1 MSAVLTIRQ
10 GSALP
15 LPPGDAAWRLES
27 GAGELY
33 LATPERQRLV
43 RDMVAG
49 DTVAAL
55 APGHA
60 TLVMVATAHC
70 TLLPC
75 GADAAGVII
84 RPDELESA
92 YAAEDEG
99 RARTLAARISAR
111 SPAGGNRR
119 GVAAALAEIAAA
131 LGLETGD
138 SKDGAWDSVPM
149 LARVAGMR
157 AARVVLADGW
167 WRDDAGP
174 LLLRG
179 PGGAEVTAALWSR
192 GRYRCQGVVIDGGK
206 YDASAWRLFA
216 PLAQDVSSFRGMAG
230 SIIGGLRQELPLIA
244 LAGLGTALL
253 GVLVPLATGWIFDDI
268 VPSGAGGLLIA
279 AGIALL
285 VAALVG
291 AVIASARTMAVARV
305 TGRGQTA
312 MAAAVADRV
321 LRLPARFFKTVS
333 AGDFNQRLEALDGVR
348 QLVTSVLLNAG
359 LTLAFA
365 LIYLV
370 LLLSYDVAL
379 TLAGLTLTLVY
390 AGGVIVSRQAQTGP
404 LREAAERDGKLA
416 GLTFELLEGV
426 SKLRAA
432 AAENRA
438 LARWTHAYA
447 LERAAAARGQRAANH
462 FDAFADSWGIV
473 TMMGLF
479 ATATLLVRAEVP
491 PGQFIAFLAAFA
503 LFQGSFTTFCEAVMA
518 IQTAKP
524 LADRARP
531 ILLAEAEVAPGRAD
545 PGTLS
550 GDIQASGLT
559 FGYDT
564 AAAPLI
570 HNLSF
575 AIRPGEHLAIVGGSG
590 SGKSTVLRLLLGFET
605 PTTGSLAFDG
615 QELASLDPVRV
626 RAQIGVVLQSSQLF
640 AGTIFE
646 NIRGAAQATL
656 EDCLTAAAQAGLKD
670 DLDGF
675 PMGLH
680 TMITEGAGT
689 LSGGQRQR
697 ILIARALAAKPRIL
711 FFDEAT
717 SALDNATQAIVART
731 LDQLKATRVTIAH
744 RLSTVRNADRICVLE
759 RGRFVESGNYTE
771 LMARNGAFAELAR
784 RQLLEN

>member
-1 MSAVLTIRQ
+1 MSAELTIRQ
-10 GSALP
+10 GSARSLP
-15 LPPGDAAWRLES
+15 FGDAAWRLES

-43 RDMVAG
+43 RDIAAG
-49 DTVAAL
+49 DCVAAL
-55 APGHA
+55 AAGHA
-60 TLVMVATAHC
+60 TLVLVATAHC
-70 TLLPC
+70 HLITCAP
-75 GADAAGVII
+75 DAACVIV
-84 RPDELESA
+84 RPDESENVF
-92 YAAEDEG
+92 AAEDEA
-99 RARTLAARISAR
+99 RARALVARIGAR
-111 SPAGGNRR
+111 SLAGTNRR
-119 GVAAALAEIAAA
+119 GVAAALAEVAAA
-131 LGLETGD
+131 FGLESGD
-138 SKDGAWDSVPM
+138 SLDGNWDSVPM
-149 LARVAGMR
+149 LARASGMR

-167 WRDDAGP
+167 WRDDGGP
-174 LLLRG
+174 LLLRTRD
-179 PGGAEVTAALWSR
+179 GGEVSAALWSR
-192 GRYRCQGVVIDGGK
+192 GRYRCHGVAVDGGA

-230 SIIGGLRQELPLIA
+230 SVIGGLRQELPLIA
-244 LAGLGTALL
+244 IAGLGTALL
-253 GVLVPLATGWIFDDI
+253 GVLVPIATGWIFDDI
-268 VPSGAGGLLIA
+268 VPAGAGGLLIA

-291 AVIASARTMAVARV
+291 AVIASARTMAVVRV
-305 TGRGQTA
+305 SGRGQSA

-321 LRLPARFFKTVS
+321 LRLPVRFFKTVS
-333 AGDFNQRLEALDGVR
+333 AGDFNQRLEALDGIR
-348 QLVTSVLLNAG
+348 QLVTIVLLNAG

-365 LIYLV
+365 LVYLL
-370 LLLSYDVAL
+370 LLLSYDARM

-390 AGGVIVSRQAQTGP
+390 AGAVIVSRRAQIGP

-426 SKLRAA
+426 PKLRAA
-432 AAENRA
+432 AAEDRA
-438 LARWTHAYA
+438 LARWNRAYA
-447 LERAAAARGQRAANH
+447 LERAAAARGQRVANH

-479 ATATLLVRAEVP
+479 ATAALLVQAEVS

-503 LFQGSFTTFCEAVMA
+503 LFQGSFTAFCEAVMA

-531 ILLAEAEVAPGRAD
+531 ILMAAAEAAAGRAD
-545 PGTLS
+545 PGTLT

-559 FGYDT
+559 FGYDN
-564 AAAPLI
+564 AMVPLI
-570 HNLSF
+570 DNLSF
-575 AIRPGEHLAIVGGSG
+575 VVRPGEHLAIVGGSG
-590 SGKSTVLRLLLGFET
+590 SGKSTILRLVLGFET
-605 PTTGSLAFDG
+605 PTTGSLAYDG
-615 QELASLDPVRV
+615 QELASLDPARV

-646 NIRGAAQATL
+646 NIRGATQATI
-656 EDCLTAAAQAGLKD
+656 EDCLIAAAQAGLKD

-731 LDQLKATRVTIAH
+731 LDQAGATRVTIAH

-759 RGRFVESGNYTE
+759 RGRFVESGTFTE
-771 LMARNGAFAELAR
+771 LMARNSAFAELAR
-784 RQLLEN
+784 RQLLED